1 MNALISF
8 CKNSL
13 RVLCKKTSGFFQFF
27 SGDNSAAGVLF
38 NADGSLCAPKIF
50 AAFNPSSENAEI
62 PIPDCLREF
71 RQIADI
77 DDFSPKSLDGLQILP
92 EGNAITLPPVSLGV
106 WIGG

>member
-1 MNALISF
+1 M
-8 CKNSL
+8 
-13 RVLCKKTSGFFQFF
+13 
-27 SGDNSAAGVLF
+27 F

-50 AAFNPSSENAEI
+50 AAFNPSSENAEV

-92 EGNAITLPPVSLGV
+92 EGDAITLPPVSLGV